1 MINPS
6 KYRVSQSWRI
16 RLHALPALV
25 VFFYRNLPSISQ
37 DGILKLMDVLLECL
51 SDEKCGGEGDGIE
64 GVLGRGQVLPAAE
77 HHTAQGNPVS
87 VFRTASAFTHF
98 DWVQNR
104 FVALARR
111 RRCRRGATRA
121 TRRRSARCTLR
132 FWAFCALLE
141 SLPYSVE
148 PWIPPLT
155 EGKPRPVVRVFRS
168 DVKLI
173 VLAPHATD
181 PPPISTTI
189 RKCALEF
196 KKVCI

>member
-1 MINPS
+1 MS
-6 KYRVSQSWRI
+6 LGR
-16 RLHALPALV
+16 
-25 VFFYRNLPSISQ
+25 
-37 DGILKLMDVLLECL
+37 E
-51 SDEKCGGEGDGIE
+51 CGGEGDGIE

-104 FVALARR
+104 FVALAKKTSLPPRR
-111 RRCRRGATRA
+111 DPGYAEALRA
-121 TRRRSARCTLR
+121 LHSAILGI
-132 FWAFCALLE
+132 CALLE